1 MMRARS
7 LAQRAALIAVVFGLF
22 VLAIPARAQEE
33 DPSSTTTTS
42 TTAPAENLT
51 PAVPIEP
58 PDEPPASVDW
68 TNRYLIPTGIVL
80 AGLVVLLTSIRYFT
94 NVVRKRY
101 RIIEE

>member
-7 LAQRAALIAVVFGLF
+7 LARKAALLAVVISVFL
-22 VLAIPARAQEE
+22 LALPAVAQEE
-33 DPSSTTTTS
+33 ETSTTTTS
-42 TTAPAENLT
+42 TTAPAVNLT

-58 PDEPPASVDW
+58 PSEAPAQPDW
-68 TNRYLIPTGIVL
+68 TYRFLIPTGIVL
-80 AGLVVLLTSIRYFT
+80 AGLVILVTSIRYFT

>member
-7 LAQRAALIAVVFGLF
+7 LARKAALLAVVISVFL
-22 VLAIPARAQEE
+22 LALPAVAQEE
-33 DPSSTTTTS
+33 EETSTTTTS
-42 TTAPAENLT
+42 TTAPAVNLT

-58 PDEPPASVDW
+58 PSEAPAQPDW
-68 TNRYLIPTGIVL
+68 TYRFLIPTGIVL
-80 AGLVVLLTSIRYFT
+80 AGLVILVTSIRYFT